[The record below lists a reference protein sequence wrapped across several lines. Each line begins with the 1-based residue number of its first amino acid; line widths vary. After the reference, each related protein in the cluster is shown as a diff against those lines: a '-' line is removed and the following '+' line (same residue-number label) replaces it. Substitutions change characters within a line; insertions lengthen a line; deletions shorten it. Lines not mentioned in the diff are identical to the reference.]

1 MSVIA
6 VSSFRVSSCGN
17 EHRQT
22 WPRVQQSLP
31 SSNVSNVPTSFC
43 QKPYGAWLWKRHSA
57 GNDPDPQCHRLSP
70 ASPRMHPC
78 SSFTSR
84 FFPSEKSAKRKFFM
98 MINSNW
104 WDLGR
109 FKFSSPLLIFSNS
122 IMYFPWNK
130 GSTCHA
136 YFCDNHSPVFHSM
149 FVIYL

>member
-1 MSVIA
+1 METNIVRLGQGSNRVCLPPMFQMYPLPFVRSHMEPDFENVIQQA
-6 VSSFRVSSCGN
+6 MT
-17 EHRQT
+17 QT
-22 WPRVQQSLP
+22 HNATGSPLLHPGCIRAHHSLP
-31 SSNVSNVPTSFC
+31 GSSLL
-43 QKPYGAWLWKRHSA
+43 K
-57 GNDPDPQCHRLSP
+57 
-70 ASPRMHPC
+70 
-78 SSFTSR
+78 
-84 FFPSEKSAKRKFFM
+84 KSAKRKFFM